1 MNKPW
6 SALSEALLPCQRALF
21 DIPREVCFLNAASW
35 SPLPLASQEAGRI
48 GVARKGQPW
57 KLGPEFAPT
66 QHQRAR
72 AAAASLINAD
82 PDDVALISSIS
93 YGVATA
99 AKLLT
104 VPAGARVLVLEDDH
118 SSPVLE
124 WMTRA
129 PQQGFT
135 VEVVRRPDDGDW
147 TAAVLAAIE
156 RRGAPPLALLSISSV
171 HWSDGGLVD
180 LEAVAPAAR
189 AHRAALLIDAT
200 HSAGVLPL
208 DVCVLDPD
216 FLVFPT
222 YKWVLGPYGRAF
234 LYIAKRRQDGVPLEQ
249 TSYGRRAVVA
259 EHVPYLADTAYVAGA
274 RRFDM
279 GERDHFVSLE
289 MAAIGMEMM
298 ARWGSA
304 AVVER
309 LHMLTDRLA
318 AALADCPIHIAP
330 PRVRSP
336 HILSLSFPH
345 GMPERLTARLAAQNV
360 YVAPRLGR
368 VRISPHVYNDEADV
382 DRFVA
387 TFVNTMN

>member
-6 SALSEALLPCQRALF
+6 SAPSEALLPCQRALF

-48 GVARKGQPW
+48 GVSRKGQPW
-57 KLGPEFAPT
+57 KLGPEFAQA

-72 AAAASLINAD
+72 VAAARLINAD
-82 PDDVALISSIS
+82 PDDVALISSVS

-104 VPAGARVLVLEDDH
+104 VPASARVLVLEDDH

-129 PQQGFT
+129 PQAGFT

-156 RRGAPPLALLSISSV
+156 RRGARPLALVSISSV

-189 AHRAALLIDAT
+189 AHSAALLIDAT

-208 DVCVLDPD
+208 DVRALDPD

-234 LYIAKRRQDGVPLEQ
+234 LYVAKRRQDGVPLEQ
-249 TSYGRRAVVA
+249 TGYGRRAIAA
-259 EHVPYLADTAYVAGA
+259 ERVPYLADTAYVAGA

-279 GERDHFVSLE
+279 GERDHFISLE

-298 ARWGSA
+298 ARWGSVA
-304 AVVER
+304 IVSR
-309 LHMLTDRLA
+309 LRMLTDRLA

-330 PRVRSP
+330 PRVRAP
-336 HILSLSFPH
+336 HILSLSVPH
-345 GMPERLTARLAAQNV
+345 GMPERLTARLAVENV

-382 DRFVA
+382 ECFVA
-387 TFVNTMN
+387 AFRNLMA

>member
-6 SALSEALLPCQRALF
+6 PAPTDALLPCQRALF

-57 KLGPEFAPT
+57 KLGPEFAPA

-72 AAAASLINAD
+72 AAAARLINAD
-82 PDDVALISSIS
+82 PEDIALISSVS

-99 AKLLT
+99 AKLIT

-135 VEVVRRPDDGDW
+135 VEVVRRPEDGDW

-156 RRGAPPLALLSISSV
+156 RPGAPPLALVSISSV

-180 LEAVAPAAR
+180 VAAVAAAAR
-189 AHRAALLIDAT
+189 RQGAAFLIDAT
-200 HSAGVLPL
+200 HSAGVLAL
-208 DVCVLDPD
+208 DVRAVDPD

-234 LYIAKRRQDGVPLEQ
+234 LYIAKRHQDGVPLEQ
-249 TSYGRRAVVA
+249 TSYGRRAVAA
-259 EHVPYLADTAYVAGA
+259 ERVPYFADTAYVTGA

-279 GERDHFVSLE
+279 GERDHFISLE
-289 MAAIGMEMM
+289 MAAIGMELM

-304 AVVER
+304 AVVAR
-309 LHMLTDRLA
+309 LRMLTDRLA
-318 AALADCPIHIAP
+318 AGLVDCPVHIAA
-330 PRVRSP
+330 PRVRAP
-336 HILSLSFPH
+336 HILSLSFPR
-345 GMPERLTARLAAQNV
+345 GMPEGLTKRLTGENV

-387 TFVNTMN
+387 TFRKLMA

>member
-6 SALSEALLPCQRALF
+6 SAPTDALLLCQRALF

-35 SPLPLASQEAGRI
+35 SPLPLQSQQAGRI

-57 KLGPEFAPT
+57 KLGPEFAPA
-66 QHQRAR
+66 QHERAR
-72 AAAASLINAD
+72 VAAARLINAD
-82 PDDVALISSIS
+82 PDDVALISSVS

-118 SSPVLE
+118 SSPLLE

-135 VEVVRRPDDGDW
+135 VEVVRRPSEGDW

-156 RRGAPPLALLSISSV
+156 RPGAPPLALVSISSV

-180 LEAVAPAAR
+180 LDAIAPATRAR
-189 AHRAALLIDAT
+189 GAALLIDAT
-200 HSAGVLPL
+200 HSAGVLAL
-208 DVCVLDPD
+208 DVRSLDPD

-249 TSYGRRAVVA
+249 TSYGRRAVAA
-259 EHVPYLADTAYVAGA
+259 ERVPYFADTKYVASA

-289 MAAIGMEMM
+289 MAAIGMELM

-304 AVVER
+304 AVVAR
-309 LHMLTDRLA
+309 LRMLTDRLA
-318 AALADCPIHIAP
+318 TGLADCAVHIAP
-330 PRVRSP
+330 ARLRAP
-336 HILSLSFPH
+336 HVLSLAFPN
-345 GMPERLTARLAAQNV
+345 GMPEQLFERLAAENV
-360 YVAPRLGR
+360 YVASRLGR
-368 VRISPHVYNDEADV
+368 LRISPHVYNDEADV
-382 DRFVA
+382 DRFTA
-387 TFVNTMN
+387 LFREIMR